1 MAKPRQIKLLSAK
14 FHTVARPICSP
25 FSFFFL
31 FFPFFLALS
40 VHGPDR
46 LWSQTSSRNQD
57 RSLFVRLS
65 TAFFPPPASLP
76 LHSGAFSCSSLG
88 VSNHS
93 LAATKRRFPAGLGAD
108 DDPALAAATNGDFVS
123 ADKGVK

>member
-1 MAKPRQIKLLSAK
+1 M
-14 FHTVARPICSP
+14 VADILQESRPI
-25 FSFFFL
+25 
-31 FFPFFLALS
+31 AVRET
-40 VHGPDR
+40 VHG
-46 LWSQTSSRNQD
+46 
-57 RSLFVRLS
+57 F
-65 TAFFPPPASLP
+65 FFPPPASLP
-76 LHSGAFSCSSLG
+76 PHSGAFPRSSLG